1 MNNEPEISLPEKAE
15 TAPSTDNGGVK
26 FLKLIF
32 DIIEMITLAVIVVLL
47 VFTFCSRLC
56 RVDGRSM
63 NNTLRDGEMLITT
76 NIFYEPR
83 QGDIVVFHLSNEY
96 YEQPLV
102 KRVIAT
108 EGQTVKLNFVTGEVT
123 VDGQLLDEGY
133 IFLDG
138 GLYQVKQEFDR
149 YYISKEPGGSLYFEA
164 TVPEGHIFVMGD
176 NRNHSTDS
184 RSHLVGFVDKDCVLG
199 KAIVRISPF
208 TVFD

>member
-1 MNNEPEISLPEKAE
+1 MNNEPEIKMPEAATDTPSAE
-15 TAPSTDNGGVK
+15 SGGVK

-32 DIIEMITLAVIVVLL
+32 DIIEMLTFAVIVVLL
-47 VFTFCSRLC
+47 LFSFCTRLC

-63 NNTLRDGEMLITT
+63 NNTLQDGEMLLTT

-123 VDGQLLDEGY
+123 VDGQLLDERY
-133 IFLDG
+133 IFVEG
-138 GLYQVKQEFDR
+138 GLYRVKQEFDR
-149 YYISKEPGGSLYFEA
+149 EFIFKEPEGDIYFEA

-184 RSHLVGFVDKDCVLG
+184 RSTLVGFVDEDCVLG

>member
-1 MNNEPEISLPEKAE
+1 MNNEPEIKLPEEA
-15 TAPSTDNGGVK
+15 TAAPSADKGGVK

-32 DIIEMITLAVIVVLL
+32 DIIEMLTLAVIVVLF
-47 VFTFCSRLC
+47 VFSFCTRLC

-63 NNTLRDGEMLITT
+63 NNTLQNGEMLLTT
-76 NIFYEPR
+76 NIFYEPK
-83 QGDIVVFHLSNEY
+83 QGDVVVFHLSNEY

-123 VDGQLLDEGY
+123 VDGKLLDEGY
-133 IFLDG
+133 IFVDG

-149 YYISKEPGGSLYFEA
+149 QYVFKEPDGDLYFEA

-184 RSHLVGFVDKDCVLG
+184 RSTLVGFVDKDCVLG
-199 KAIVRISPF
+199 KAFLRIKPF
-208 TVFD
+208 TFFE